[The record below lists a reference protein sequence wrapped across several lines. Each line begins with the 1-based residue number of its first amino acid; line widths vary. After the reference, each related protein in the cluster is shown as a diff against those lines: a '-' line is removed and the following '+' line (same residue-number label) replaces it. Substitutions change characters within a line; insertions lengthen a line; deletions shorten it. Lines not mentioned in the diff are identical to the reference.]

1 MLTWNVGEVYWP
13 WHGNQ
18 LKDRDL
24 AHVAAALRALAPDVV
39 LLQEILHAG
48 QIEQLAGDRYV
59 GRMSER
65 CGYDRHVGILLRA
78 DLGATFIDGLLEPT
92 RRGVLSAHFRLAGVR
107 VTVVSLHF
115 DVFHP
120 ARRLL
125 QARAAA
131 SLVGRHV
138 TDLVVAG
145 GDFNY
150 DPGLSRRLGRQEDL
164 EAESLMLDLLSD
176 VAEDTGP
183 TLIGLL
189 RVDRLLVGGPAL
201 KSARSE
207 VCPQRTP
214 LGDHAPVL
222 ADLELVS
229 ELVDGDGEHS

>member
-18 LKDRDL
+18 LKDRDVV
-24 AHVAAALRALAPDVV
+24 HVAEALRVLAPDVV
-39 LLQEILHAG
+39 LLQEVLHAG
-48 QIEQLAGDRYV
+48 QVERLAGHRYV

-78 DLGATFIDGLLEPT
+78 DLAPTFADGLLEPT
-92 RRGVLSAHFRLAGVR
+92 RRGVLSADFRLGAVGVS
-107 VTVVSLHF
+107 VISLHF

-131 SLVGRHV
+131 SLVKQA
-138 TDLVVAG
+138 TDLVIAG
-145 GDFNY
+145 GDLNY
-150 DPGLSRRLGRQEDL
+150 DPGLSRRLGRKEDL
-164 EAESLMLDLLSD
+164 AAESLMLHALSD
-176 VAEDTGP
+176 VAEAAGP

-201 KSARSE
+201 KSARAE
-207 VCPQRTP
+207 VCSQRTP
-214 LGDHAPVL
+214 LGDHAPLL
-222 ADLELVS
+222 ANL